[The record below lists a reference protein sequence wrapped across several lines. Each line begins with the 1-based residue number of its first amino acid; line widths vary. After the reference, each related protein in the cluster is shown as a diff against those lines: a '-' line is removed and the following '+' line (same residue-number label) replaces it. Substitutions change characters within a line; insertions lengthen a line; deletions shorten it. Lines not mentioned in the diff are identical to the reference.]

1 YGRGFTPD
9 IQNTISSGLVE
20 ITTLGDFCKYGKP
33 QTQPYPIA
41 EGAQQRV
48 PDLISDMVK
57 ATILGTVSKGI
68 QGLGAGF
75 AAITDSKTKVHMG
88 VNFIRAGIALRMIEK
103 NGEAPAPEEMLV
115 GLQGLPEFPTFRTE
129 YPT

>member
-1 YGRGFTPD
+1 
-9 IQNTISSGLVE
+9 
-20 ITTLGDFCKYGKP
+20 
-33 QTQPYPIA
+33 
-41 EGAQQRV
+41 
-48 PDLISDMVK
+48 MVK